1 MTKLKVSLG
10 LCLLF
15 LLVLNLAFAELAQKK
30 ENEKNVT
37 NPVTPRSAPASF
49 ILVTGVLNGFGGQRF
64 NDAGYLS
71 IFSGAQSSPI
81 GSGSST
87 NYRLYAGF
95 VQTTQVKC
103 GDSNGDGSLAV
114 ADVVYLV
121 NYLFKGGPMPEP
133 YEAGEANCDGKVTVS
148 DVVYLVNYLFKG
160 GPVPIC

>member
-1 MTKLKVSLG
+1 MTKLKVTLG

-15 LLVLNLAFAELAQKK
+15 LLVFNFAFAELAQKK
-30 ENEKNVT
+30 KNKNNEM
-37 NPVTPRSAPASF
+37 NPVTAKNAPANF
-49 ILVTGVLNGFGGQRF
+49 ILVTAVLDGFGGQRL
-64 NDAGYLS
+64 NGAGYLS
-71 IFSGAQSSPI
+71 IFSGAQSSAI

-87 NYRLYAGF
+87 NYKLYAGF
-95 VQTTQVKC
+95 VPSTVVKC
-103 GDSNGDGSLAV
+103 GDANADGSFTV

-121 NYLFKGGPMPEP
+121 NYLFKGGPVAKP